1 MDANSFQFQL
11 TDSSVLTETA
21 DVAFVLRGYDG
32 AWKDGI
38 KHGQGRLKFED
49 GDVYDGEYENDKR
62 HGQGRLEFASGA
74 VYVGAW
80 KDGKQHGQG
89 RYEFANGDVYDG
101 AWKDDKRHGHGRY
114 ESASGE
120 VYVGEY
126 EDNNRTGANHFSN
139 EEKEAQRFRIEK
151 EAPYDEIKYLLEQEG
166 WIVKAAFFF
175 GGYNI
180 TNPEGKKY
188 QAETLSDLRELY
200 RNIINPH

>member
-1 MDANSFQFQL
+1 MANSM
-11 TDSSVLTETA
+11 A
-21 DVAFVLRGYDG
+21 
-32 AWKDGI
+32 
-38 KHGQGRLKFED
+38 
-49 GDVYDGEYENDKR
+49 
-62 HGQGRLEFASGA
+62 
-74 VYVGAW
+74 
-80 KDGKQHGQG
+80 
-89 RYEFANGDVYDG
+89 
-101 AWKDDKRHGHGRY
+101 KDDMSSQMAMSMTEHGKMTKGMAMGRY